1 MRPSTT
7 WSYTPRCTIAR
18 VGAVQIWP
26 EWNVH
31 VEPIMPIAVFRFG
44 VVEHERATLAA
55 ELEQQALHRAAAD
68 FADAHAR
75 RRSNR

>member
-1 MRPSTT
+1 M
-7 WSYTPRCTIAR
+7 IAR

-31 VEPIMPIAVFRFG
+31 VEPIMPIAVLRFG
-44 VVEHERATLAA
+44 VVEHQRRTLAA
-55 ELEQQALHRAAAD
+55 QLEQQALHRAAAD
-68 FADAHAR
+68 LTDAHAD